1 MKAEASSTTLGELRY
16 LGVDLHKHYVVVGG
30 VNAQQTVVLP
40 PRRVELDD
48 WSVWAKQHLR
58 PSDVLVV
65 EATGNT
71 WMFYAETI
79 ALVLRIEVANAGK
92 LPWIGQ
98 ARVKTD
104 KQDVMKLARLCAA
117 GLIPQVW
124 VPPVHVRELRLLFSH
139 RRRLVKVSTLVK
151 NRLQSLLH
159 RHHLAPPKGEV
170 FSQANRGWWQ
180 QLDRISLTER
190 LHVKHDLATLKQVEE
205 QLAEIEAELNRLSTT
220 EPWAAAMPY
229 LMQLPGLGL
238 IGTLTVLAAIGDI
251 TRFESA
257 KKLVGYAGLGA
268 SVHDSGLTHRTGR
281 ITKSGRRDLRHV
293 LVEAAWAAVEHH
305 PFWKAEFA
313 RLARRMAEN
322 KAVVAIARRLLVA
335 IWHVLAERAAD
346 KHAEPQMVATKLMRW
361 SWELSDEQRGGLT
374 TRQFIRYHLMCLQL
388 GENLTHFRYGNMP
401 RRVASVEE
409 LLSVKPELRVS
420 S

>member
-1 MKAEASSTTLGELRY
+1 MKAEATSTGEQRY
-16 LGVDLHKHYVVVGG
+16 LGVDLHKHYVVIGG

-40 PRRVELDD
+40 PRRVELDE
-48 WSVWAKQHLR
+48 WPAWAMRHLHKT
-58 PSDVLVV
+58 DVLAV

-71 WMFYAETI
+71 WMFYDETVS
-79 ALVLRIEVANAGK
+79 LVLRIEVANAGK

-159 RHHLAPPKGEV
+159 RHHIAPPKGEV
-170 FSQANRGWWQ
+170 FSQANRVWWQ
-180 QLDRISLTER
+180 QLDTVSITER
-190 LHVKHDLATLKQVEE
+190 LHIKHDLATLQQVEE

-238 IGTLTVLAAIGDI
+238 ISALTVLAAIGDV

-281 ITKSGRRDLRHV
+281 ITKTGRRDLRHV

-305 PFWKAEFA
+305 PYWKAEFA
-313 RLARRMAEN
+313 RLARRMDEN

-335 IWHVLAERAAD
+335 IWHVLTERAAD

-361 SWELSDEQRGGLT
+361 SWDLSDEQRGGLT
-374 TRQFIRYHLMCLQL
+374 TRQFIRYHLMRLQL
-388 GENLTHFRYGNMP
+388 GDDLTHIRYGNMP

-409 LLSVKPELRVS
+409 LLSVKPELRTAG
-420 S
+420 

>member
-1 MKAEASSTTLGELRY
+1 MKAEAASTGEMRY
-16 LGVDLHKHYVVVGG
+16 LGVDLHKHYVVIGG
-30 VNAQQTVVLP
+30 VNAQQTVMLP

-48 WSVWAKQHLR
+48 WPAWAKHHLWKT
-58 PSDVLVV
+58 DVLVV

-71 WMFYAETI
+71 WMFYDETI
-79 ALVLRIEVANAGK
+79 GFVARVEVANAGK

-98 ARVKTD
+98 AKVKTD

-117 GLIPQVW
+117 NLIPQVW

-159 RHHLAPPKGEV
+159 RHHIVPPKGEV
-170 FSQANRGWWQ
+170 FSQANRVWWAE
-180 QLDRISLTER
+180 LEVSATER

-205 QLAEIEAELNRLSTT
+205 QLAEIQAELNRLSTT
-220 EPWAAAMPY
+220 DPWAAVMPY

-238 IGTLTVLAAIGDI
+238 IGALTVLAAIGEV
-251 TRFESA
+251 TRFETA
-257 KKLVGYAGLGA
+257 KKLVGYSGLGA
-268 SVHDSGLTHRTGR
+268 SVHDSGQTHRTGR
-281 ITKSGRRDLRHV
+281 ITKTGRRDLRHV

-305 PFWKAEFA
+305 PFWKAEFG
-313 RLARRMAEN
+313 RLSRRMDEH

-335 IWHVLAERAAD
+335 IWHVLGEQAAD
-346 KHAEPQMVATKLMRW
+346 RHADDKMVATKLMRW

-374 TRQFIRYHLMCLQL
+374 TRQFIRYHLMRLQL
-388 GENLTHFRYGNMP
+388 GEDLTHFRYGNMP

>member
-1 MKAEASSTTLGELRY
+1 MSQTTSSTMETRY
-16 LGVDLHKHYVVVGG
+16 LGVDLHKHYLVIGG
-30 VNAQQTVVLP
+30 VNARQEVVLP

-48 WSVWAKQHLR
+48 WPARAKAHLWTT
-58 PSDVLVV
+58 DVLVV

-71 WMFYAETI
+71 WQFYDETI
-79 ALVLRIEVANAGK
+79 GLVTRIEVANAGK

-98 ARVKTD
+98 AKVKTD

-170 FSQANRGWWQ
+170 FSQANRAWWQ
-180 QLDRISLTER
+180 QLDSVSLTER
-190 LHVKHDLATLKQVEE
+190 LHVKDDLATLQQVEE

-220 EPWAAAMPY
+220 QPWAAAMPY

-238 IGTLTVLAAIGDI
+238 IGALTVLAAIGEI
-251 TRFESA
+251 TRFETA

-268 SVHDSGLTHRTGR
+268 RVHSSGETHHTGR

-305 PFWKAEFA
+305 PYWKAEFA
-313 RLARRMAEN
+313 RLARRMDEN
-322 KAVVAIARRLLVA
+322 KAVVAVARRLLVA
-335 IWHVLAERAAD
+335 IWHVLTERAAD

-361 SWELSDEQRGGLT
+361 SWELNEEQRGGLT
-374 TRQFIRYHLMCLQL
+374 TRQFIRYHLMRLQL
-388 GENLTHFRYGNMP
+388 GEDLTHFRYGNMP
-401 RRVASVEE
+401 RRVASTEE
-409 LLSVKPELRVS
+409 LLRVKPELRVAG
-420 S
+420 